1 MAALTRVD
9 FHFNASDKLLYGCR
23 LGRKI
28 YRTGQRVL
36 VCADDPAMLS
46 AFDEALWSFSATDF
60 IPHVMTGDP
69 LEAET
74 PVLLGTTADQAS
86 CHEVLVNLG
95 QTTPT
100 GFARFE
106 RLIEVVGLDQ
116 ADREPGRE
124 RWRFYRDRGY
134 QVTTHDI
141 AALEAKR

>member
-1 MAALTRVD
+1 MADAAISDGGRANS
-9 FHFNASDKLLYGCR
+9 NATAKFVMYATFVQD
-23 LGRKI
+23 LGM
-28 YRTGQRVL
+28 
-36 VCADDPAMLS
+36 P
-46 AFDEALWSFSATDF
+46 SFTTS
-60 IPHVMTGDP
+60 P
-69 LEAET
+69 
-74 PVLLGTTADQAS
+74 LGTTADQTS

>member
-1 MAALTRVD
+1 LTRVD
-9 FHFNASDKLLYGCR
+9 FHFNAPDKLLYGCR
-23 LGRKI
+23 LVRKI

-36 VCADDPAMLS
+36 VCADDRSMLT
-46 AFDEALWSFSATDF
+46 AFDQALWAFSATDF

-74 PVLLGTTADQAS
+74 PVLLGTSADHVA

-95 QTTPT
+95 QSTPA

-106 RLIEVVGLDQ
+106 RLIEIVSVDL
-116 ADREPGRE
+116 ADREPGRA

-141 AALEAKR
+141 AAVEAKR

>member
-1 MAALTRVD
+1 
-9 FHFNASDKLLYGCR
+9 LLYGCR
-23 LGRKI
+23 LVRKI

-36 VCADDPAMLS
+36 VCADDRSMLT
-46 AFDEALWSFSATDF
+46 AFDQALWAFSATDF

-74 PVLLGTTADQAS
+74 PVLLGTSADQVA

-95 QTTPT
+95 QSTPA

-106 RLIEVVGLDQ
+106 RLIEIVSVDL
-116 ADREPGRE
+116 ADREPGRA

-141 AALEAKR
+141 AAVEAKR

>member
-1 MAALTRVD
+1 LTRVD
-9 FHFNASDKLLYGCR
+9 FHFNAPDKLLYGCR
-23 LGRKI
+23 LVRKI

-36 VCADDPAMLS
+36 VCADDPSMLI
-46 AFDEALWSFSATDF
+46 AFDQALWAISATDF

-69 LEAET
+69 LEADT
-74 PVLLGTTADQAS
+74 PVLLGTTADQVS

-95 QTTPT
+95 QTTPI

-106 RLIEVVGLDQ
+106 RLVEVVSVDQ
-116 ADREPGRE
+116 ADREPGRA

-141 AALEAKR
+141 AAIEAKR

>member
-1 MAALTRVD
+1 LTRVD
-9 FHFNASDKLLYGCR
+9 FHFNAPDKLLYGCR
-23 LGRKI
+23 LVRKI

-36 VCADDPAMLS
+36 VCADDPLMLT
-46 AFDEALWSFSATDF
+46 AFDQALWAISATDF

-69 LEAET
+69 LEADT
-74 PVLLGTTADQAS
+74 PVLLGTTADQAA

-95 QTTPT
+95 QTTPI

-106 RLIEVVGLDQ
+106 RLIEVVSVDQ
-116 ADREPGRE
+116 ADREPGRA

-141 AALEAKR
+141 AAIEAKR

>member
-1 MAALTRVD
+1 
-9 FHFNASDKLLYGCR
+9 
-23 LGRKI
+23 
-28 YRTGQRVL
+28 
-36 VCADDPAMLS
+36 
-46 AFDEALWSFSATDF
+46 
-60 IPHVMTGDP
+60 
-69 LEAET
+69 
-74 PVLLGTTADQAS
+74 
-86 CHEVLVNLG
+86 VLVNLG